1 VSELEEKKLPPA
13 QLRAALTVL
22 LRATQEHV
30 GEAQERLA
38 SVRLTRAR
46 LAARLADECDLTHE
60 EIARLLPGLSR
71 QRAGQLVAQG
81 RVALAESGTD

>member
-1 VSELEEKKLPPA
+1 MTDLEKT
-13 QLRAALTVL
+13 LTVL
-22 LRATQEHV
+22 FRATDGSV
-30 GEAQERLA
+30 AAALERLA
-38 SVRLTRAR
+38 EARLTRAR